1 MNNND
6 VTFIDPDHTWTIS
19 GGTLN
24 KNLYCKGNL
33 DLVEKGN

>member
-24 KNLYCKGNL
+24 NNLYYKDNL
-33 DLVEKGN
+33 HLVEKGN